1 MTYSWFIFSCL
12 SSSKAQWTLRILLCT
27 ERIDDVQH
35 LNVQINSYQCTC
47 KSVGVT
53 RFLLDEEPIMAG
65 LEVLEDSE
73 VLARTSSSRDDCLA
87 SSLSILVP
95 MLSN

>member
-1 MTYSWFIFSCL
+1 M
-12 SSSKAQWTLRILLCT
+12 LCT
-27 ERIDDVQH
+27 ERIDDVEH
-35 LNVQINSYQCTC
+35 LDVQINSYQCTC

-53 RFLLDEEPIMAG
+53 RFLLDEEPVMAG

>member
-1 MTYSWFIFSCL
+1 M
-12 SSSKAQWTLRILLCT
+12 
-27 ERIDDVQH
+27 
-35 LNVQINSYQCTC
+35 QINSYQCIY

-53 RFLLDEEPIMAG
+53 RFLLDEEPVMAG
-65 LEVLEDSE
+65 LEVLESE
-73 VLARTSSSRDDCLA
+73 VLAQTSSSRDDWLD

>member
-1 MTYSWFIFSCL
+1 M
-12 SSSKAQWTLRILLCT
+12 
-27 ERIDDVQH
+27 
-35 LNVQINSYQCTC
+35 
-47 KSVGVT
+47 VGVT
-53 RFLLDEEPIMAG
+53 CFLFDEEPTMVG

-95 MLSN
+95 MFSNWLLTVVSCLSKNAWKDYKTSITVALL